1 MHMIPAP
8 HKVYRN
14 YSLDRNGAHSWMEEV
29 CGHHCLNIPG
39 KEALKF
45 RYEGHRLNLLSIA
58 IIGYGT
64 DASIGIEGH
73 QALRCFSLSLPVE
86 GEQLLYKDG
95 HEILSDSQR
104 GVIVNPYENQ
114 TLNIEGRCRKLQIS
128 IPTDLVTG
136 ALESLLGRQIDAPLA
151 FEPGMMLA
159 DRKIQSWW
167 NLTQNL
173 LNDMETAGSLFDL
186 GIIQRDYEN
195 ILIKALLM
203 AQRHNYSQELSN
215 VLAQSPP
222 HYVLLARKFIESHAP
237 QDICLADI
245 VIASGVHKLKLF
257 EGFNRYFN
265 TTPVAYLRQYRMM
278 RIREDIIN
286 DGSRKNISEIAM
298 YWGMTHLSRFS
309 GEYKVL
315 FGESPRKTA
324 ERFRSKKS
332 LS

>member
-1 MHMIPAP
+1 MISAP

-14 YSLDRNGAHSWMEEV
+14 YSLDRNEAHSWMEEI

-39 KEALKF
+39 KEGLKF

-58 IIGYGT
+58 EIGYGT
-64 DASIGIEGH
+64 DASIGIEGQ

-86 GEQLLYKDG
+86 GEQLLHKNG
-95 HEILSDSQR
+95 HELLSNNQR
-104 GVIVNPYENQ
+104 GVIINPYENQ
-114 TLNIEGRCRKLQIS
+114 TLNIEGRCRKIQIS

-136 ALESLLGRQIDAPLA
+136 ALENLLGRQLDTPLV
-151 FEPGMMLA
+151 FESGMALA

-167 NLTQNL
+167 GLTQNL

-203 AQRHNYSQELSN
+203 AQQHNYSQELGK

-222 HYVLLARKFIESHAP
+222 HYVLLARKFIENYAQ
-237 QDICLADI
+237 QDICLSDI
-245 VIASGVHKLKLF
+245 VLASGVHKLKLF
-257 EGFNRYFN
+257 EGFNRYLN

-278 RIREDIIN
+278 RIREEIIN

-309 GEYKVL
+309 GEYKNL

-324 ERFRSKKS
+324 ERFKGKKS